1 MWGCGVAPAHSYRYV
16 HLLLRHS
23 LPNCFR
29 AWKFLKSSSKCAEA
43 LATKIKVDKFDMKGS
58 LNNMRKHNADV
69 KAMLK
74 NAETIKESVL
84 RECATVNV
92 RSLSVDREGP
102 RLTKGLA
109 CV

>member
-1 MWGCGVAPAHSYRYV
+1 
-16 HLLLRHS
+16 
-23 LPNCFR
+23 
-29 AWKFLKSSSKCAEA
+29 
-43 LATKIKVDKFDMKGS
+43 MKGS

-92 RSLSVDREGP
+92 RSVSVDREGP
-102 RLTKGLA
+102 RRARVCRMSDT
-109 CV
+109 